1 MSEPYV
7 LTADDILQNKYLRQ
21 DGALPG
27 DKIQG
32 NNLIREFSNEGDKR
46 EEGYVLTEE
55 DIENNKYTIDDVV
68 FPLPG
73 KSTKYPNNVY
83 AHARDAS

>member
-55 DIENNKYTIDDVV
+55 DIENNLKGGASLCLGHVYKLDPVVKY
-68 FPLPG
+68 
-73 KSTKYPNNVY
+73 KKCS
-83 AHARDAS
+83 